1 MVLFCRERVV
11 CKVQVIIV
19 VICYLLTTSGTRTL
33 ECVFIKCT
41 LKTYNEWWGV
51 GETMTVL
58 QWAVICILSE
68 SLQSKQRIL
77 TGTFPYPHQDHFF
90 LQNYWTLNVFSNLN
104 FLCRLPPPQTFVLFD
119 LLTGTLNTISK
130 ISLKTSADKW
140 AEGVDTLGVR
150 ATIVRSIL
158 TLILICIKTN
168 KPVSILKKRIV
179 NRIVRESI
187 LIW

>member
-1 MVLFCRERVV
+1 MP
-11 CKVQVIIV
+11 
-19 VICYLLTTSGTRTL
+19 
-33 ECVFIKCT
+33 
-41 LKTYNEWWGV
+41 EWCGV
-51 GETMTVL
+51 GETMSVL
-58 QWAVICILSE
+58 QLAVICILSE
-68 SLQSKQRIL
+68 SLQSKLRIL
-77 TGTFPYPHQDHFF
+77 TGTFPYPYQEHFF
-90 LQNYWTLNVFSNLN
+90 LQNYWTLNVYSNLN

-150 ATIVRSIL
+150 AAIVRSIL
-158 TLILICIKTN
+158 TFILICIKTN
-168 KPVSILKKRIV
+168 KPVSILMKRIL